1 MAETINLAQMAELLS
16 QELFG
21 EFLWQRSGPMNINWS
36 CVAERHKSKTH
47 PSDVVFFYDNP
58 YARSRTYVNCDLKSY
73 GKDSISA
80 GAVNGALTSLARA
93 LACVEVSEEWQRTFV
108 HEHVSPEFCGLLFLY
123 NHDGEYDRDFT
134 QLLKGVDYEAL
145 ETPRR
150 SKIVVLGPEDIF
162 WLDNV
167 RYEIVQMR
175 GKGILPPQE
184 HCQFSYPN
192 LVRKVNVQPDKARAA
207 TLEMLTAP
215 WITLEYL
222 KPAATKPKGYV
233 VFFRGRGES
242 TDEFLYL
249 VDHLLHYQVVN
260 PEIEVQVKLLDA
272 HPMAPALFD
281 KALDQ
286 YVDEC
291 EGGDDLKA
299 RLHGIEFST
308 IGQVKTRFS
317 DKEIGMRNG

>member
-1 MAETINLAQMAELLS
+1 M
-16 QELFG
+16 
-21 EFLWQRSGPMNINWS
+21 
-36 CVAERHKSKTH
+36 
-47 PSDVVFFYDNP
+47 
-58 YARSRTYVNCDLKSY
+58 
-73 GKDSISA
+73 
-80 GAVNGALTSLARA
+80 
-93 LACVEVSEEWQRTFV
+93 

-123 NHDGEYDRDFT
+123 NHDGEYDRDFK

-150 SKIVVLGPEDIF
+150 SKIVVLGPEDIY

-175 GKGILPPQE
+175 GKGVLPAQE

-222 KPAATKPKGYV
+222 KPTATKTKGYV

-249 VDHLLHYQVVN
+249 LDHLLHYQIVH
-260 PEIEVQVKLLDA
+260 PEIEVQIKLLDA
-272 HPMAPALFD
+272 HPTAPALFD

-286 YVDEC
+286 HVDEC

-308 IGQVKTRFS
+308 ISQVKTRFS
-317 DKEIGMRNG
+317 DIEIGMRNG